1 MKKVVLLLLA
11 SCFYQAKS
19 QDETDMS
26 LKINNAKMSFYANS
40 IPPTGDDV
48 GMIDFGIRL
57 WELGKKEKWKNKC
70 CRFGICGDQSIISPP
85 SDFTDEGRQVSWK
98 ISSTELSEISSV
110 NVYFRENVSEIAIDD
125 LLFNVNQDV
134 LIKDNIY
141 FQSGS
146 YQFDSNLGE
155 FGGFTIKIVRK

>member
-19 QDETDMS
+19 QDEADMS
-26 LKINNAKMSFYANS
+26 LKINNAKMSFYVNS
-40 IPPTGDDV
+40 IPPSGDDFYV
-48 GMIDFGIRL
+48 IGIRL
-57 WELGKKEKWKNKC
+57 WELGHKEKWKNKC
-70 CRFGICGDQSIISPP
+70 VRLGICGDQAIVSPP
-85 SDFTDEGRQVSWK
+85 SDFIDEGRQVSWK
-98 ISSTELSEISSV
+98 ISSTELSEINSV